1 MRTRFLVLVMAG
13 FLIVQPAPTSAQA
26 RFEKNV
32 IVGMYSGLA
41 LVMDVHYP
49 EDPNGYGIVH
59 VAGSGWARPLGYD
72 AQPISERHVDIW
84 GQPLVEQGYTVFS
97 LNHRAIPR
105 FQYPGPV
112 DDVQRAVRFI
122 RFHAEDYGIDPERV
136 GAVGGSSGGYMVSM
150 LGMLDGEGNPE
161 DADPVNRVSAKVQA
175 VVGRA
180 VPSDLS
186 RSTGGAVAT
195 LLGSDLGRDFDPDA
209 DQMDEGLAEELRKH
223 VEASPI
229 TYVSSDDPPTLLIH
243 GDADGTVPFDQ
254 SQRFLEALRVAGVTS
269 RLLPIPGGGHGP
281 TFRGSENPPDYIGA
295 MIDWFDTHLKR

>member
-1 MRTRFLVLVMAG
+1 MRARLFLLLSVGILAFCPVSA
-13 FLIVQPAPTSAQA
+13 SAQA
-26 RFEKNV
+26 RVQKNV

-41 LVMDVHYP
+41 LVMNVHYP
-49 EDPNGYGIVH
+49 ATPNGYGIVH

-105 FQYPGPV
+105 FQYPDPV
-112 DDVQRAVRFI
+112 NDVQRAVRFI
-122 RFHAEDYGIDPERV
+122 RFHADEFGINPDRI
-136 GAVGGSSGGYMVSM
+136 GAVGGSSGGYMVGM
-150 LGMLDGEGNPE
+150 LGMLDGQGDPDE
-161 DADPVNRVSAKVQA
+161 ADPVNQVSAKVQV

-195 LLGSDLGRDFDPDA
+195 LLGSELGRDFDPGA
-209 DQMDEGLAEELRKH
+209 TELEEGLAEELRRH
-223 VEASPI
+223 LVASPI
-229 TYVSSDDPPTLLIH
+229 TYVSSDDPPILLIH
-243 GDADGTVPFDQ
+243 GDEDTTVPFEQ
-254 SQRFLEALRVAGVTS
+254 SERFLDALETAGVTS

-281 TFRGSENPPDYIGA
+281 TFRGSRNPPDYIGA
-295 MIDWFDTHLKR
+295 MVDWFDRYLKR

>member
-1 MRTRFLVLVMAG
+1 MRTRSMLLLIAG
-13 FLIVQPAPTSAQA
+13 FLTAHPALVSAQA
-26 RFEKNV
+26 RIEKNV

-49 EDPNGYGIVH
+49 ENPNGYGIVH

-122 RFHAEDYGIDPERV
+122 RTHAGEYGIDPERI

-150 LGMLDGEGNPE
+150 LGMLDGEGDPD
-161 DADPVNRVSAKVQA
+161 DADPVNRVSAKVRA

-195 LLGSDLGRDFDPDA
+195 LLGSELGRDFDPDA

-229 TYVSSDDPPTLLIH
+229 IYVSSDDPPTLLIH
-243 GDADGTVPFDQ
+243 GDADTTVPFEQ
-254 SQRFLEALRVAGVTS
+254 SERFHEALRVAGVTTH
-269 RLLPIPGGGHGP
+269 LLPIPGGGH
-281 TFRGSENPPDYIGA
+281 
-295 MIDWFDTHLKR
+295 